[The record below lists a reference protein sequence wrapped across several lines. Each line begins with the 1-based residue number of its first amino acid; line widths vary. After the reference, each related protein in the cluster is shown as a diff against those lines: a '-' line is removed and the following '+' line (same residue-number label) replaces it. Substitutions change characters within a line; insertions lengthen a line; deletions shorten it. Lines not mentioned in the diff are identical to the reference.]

1 MAFTLAGLGEV
12 AAGRG
17 TPRRAGQLLGAGRA
31 MLPAANPLR
40 RGTVPYDVPARL
52 AAARAA
58 GDPAA
63 FDRGLAEGQG
73 WDIDRAVAVGLAD
86 PASPDDLASAR
97 EASVRP
103 LSNSDDV
110 TRF

>member
-1 MAFTLAGLGEV
+1 VAFTLAGLGEV

-31 MLPAANPLR
+31 LLPAANPLR

-73 WDIDRAVAVGLAD
+73 WDIDRAVAAGLAD
-86 PASPDDLASAR
+86 PGALELTSEETRRDNGLPQ
-97 EASVRP
+97 RP
-103 LSNSDDV
+103 GL
-110 TRF
+110 